1 MNETKEGIEKGEN
14 LEKLRNY
21 EDNDDEA
28 NTEYVRNLIGE
39 GTYADNQNKD
49 RQDEG
54 GAMGRLQ
61 LSTDLNEE
69 IDYDQKPG
77 FGEFRKSQR

>member
-21 EDNDDEA
+21 EDNDDDA

-39 GTYADNQNKD
+39 GTYGDN
-49 RQDEG
+49 
-54 GAMGRLQ
+54 
-61 LSTDLNEE
+61 
-69 IDYDQKPG
+69 
-77 FGEFRKSQR
+77 